1 MNNMIQFSLT
11 LAIDLPGARHSC
23 EMKTYDSYEVVKWKH
38 MIHMMYYIILNYIIW
53 YIMSLRLTE
62 IRTGNFGYTVTRVLT
77 SYELSP
83 DIVWVRALMNIEACL
98 NQMTRN

>member
-1 MNNMIQFSLT
+1 
-11 LAIDLPGARHSC
+11 
-23 EMKTYDSYEVVKWKH
+23 
-38 MIHMMYYIILNYIIW
+38 
-53 YIMSLRLTE
+53 MSLSLTE